1 MSINPNLVIQL
12 LLSVIGL
19 VRAMQARG
27 VNLEDKTE
35 AQLKQMLS
43 ELDAEMMAQPDLPER
58 K

>member
-27 VNLEDKTE
+27 IDLEDKTE
-35 AQLKQMLS
+35 AQLKQMLRD
-43 ELDAEMMAQPDLPER
+43 LDTEMMAQPDLKER
-58 K
+58 P